1 MYKSDKNNENCVYRG
16 WQLYLLTNLIG
27 IVVLFPDVETRSS
40 SNGASY
46 FRTID
51 REGNVKRKRKKKNVK
66 SQVSTAGK
74 WEIKN
79 VYHATDLSFLLLV
92 RLGS

>member
-1 MYKSDKNNENCVYRG
+1 MAIIFN
-16 WQLYLLTNLIG
+16 TNLIR

-51 REGNVKRKRKKKNVK
+51 REGNVKRKRKKENVK
-66 SQVSTAGK
+66 KSSIDRGK
-74 WEIKN
+74 MGN
-79 VYHATDLSFLLLV
+79 
-92 RLGS
+92 